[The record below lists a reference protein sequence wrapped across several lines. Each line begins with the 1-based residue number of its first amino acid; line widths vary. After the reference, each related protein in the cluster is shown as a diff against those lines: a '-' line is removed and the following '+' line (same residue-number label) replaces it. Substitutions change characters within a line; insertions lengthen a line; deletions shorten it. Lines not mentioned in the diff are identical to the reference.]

1 MAIFKK
7 DGAWYIDY
15 YVNGRRRRE
24 RIGSSRKLA
33 EAVLGKR
40 KVQIAEGKFLDVSGR
55 AKIKFESLT
64 AEYLEFSKINKRS
77 WRRDQV
83 SIKNLKAVFG
93 GRYLSEIAPLKIE
106 HYKAK
111 RKDEVTPA
119 SVNRELACLK
129 HMFTKAVEWG
139 MARENPARKVKLF
152 RENNAR
158 LRYLTPEEAKRL
170 IDAATPHLKPILIVA
185 LNTGMRK
192 GEILKL
198 KWEDIHWK
206 RGVIL
211 LTDTKNSQW
220 REVPMN
226 GVLTETLR
234 DMMKRS
240 DSPYVFMSWTGKPF
254 TEVRKSFESASR
266 VAGIEDFRF
275 HDLRHTFASQSVMA
289 GVDLTTVG
297 EILGHKSIAMTMRYS
312 HLSPLHKKQAV
323 EKLEEVMRANMDTNM
338 DTSVRSVEENVCVSC

>member
-15 YVNGRRRRE
+15 YVNGRGRRE

-33 EAVLGKR
+33 EAVLAKR
-40 KVQIAEGKFLDVSGR
+40 KVQIAEGKFLDVSGPT
-55 AKIKFESLT
+55 KIKFETLA
-64 AEYLEFSKINKRS
+64 AEYLKFSKINKRS
-77 WRRDQV
+77 WRKDQV
-83 SIKNLKAVFG
+83 SIENLKALFG
-93 GRYLSEIAPLKIE
+93 GRYLSEITPLKIE

-111 RKDEVTPA
+111 RKDQVTPA

-129 HMFTKAVEWG
+129 HMFTKAIEWG
-139 MARENPARKVKLF
+139 MTSENPARKVKLF

-198 KWEDIHWK
+198 KWKDIHWK

-211 LTDTKNSQW
+211 LTDTKNGQW
-220 REVPMN
+220 REIPMN
-226 GVLTETLR
+226 GILTETLR
-234 DMMKRS
+234 DMMKQS
-240 DSPYVFMSWTGKPF
+240 DSLYIFPSRTGKPF
-254 TEVRKSFESASR
+254 TEVRKSFESALR

-275 HDLRHTFASQSVMA
+275 HDLRHTFASNLVMA
-289 GVDLTTVG
+289 GVDLTIVG
-297 EILGHKSIAMTMRYS
+297 EILGHKSIAMTKRYS
-312 HLSPLHKKQAV
+312 HLISITQ
-323 EKLEEVMRANMDTNM
+323 ERSGGEVGRSDASQYGHQYGHRAQ
-338 DTSVRSVEENVCVSC
+338 VG